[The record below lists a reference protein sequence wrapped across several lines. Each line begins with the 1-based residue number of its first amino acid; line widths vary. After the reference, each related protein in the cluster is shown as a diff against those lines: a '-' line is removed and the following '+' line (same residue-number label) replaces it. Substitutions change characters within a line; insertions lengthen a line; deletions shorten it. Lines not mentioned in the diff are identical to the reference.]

1 MWPWE
6 PTRWFRNALS
16 RRLLGR
22 EGLRRSLVSAPLPC
36 LRQTTDVSSGDGRLG
51 IFVAKQKPNVRCYG
65 SAAVRAIVNSCQS
78 IMDRMDVSNEVRTFG
93 TGGIGVDVELP
104 FTWHSGQQAAPKV
117 RHYYIANVRPAVDNK
132 CIMTL
137 RTSGPSDS
145 ESWHR
150 VWETATFVTS
160 MCTRQGKKG
169 LFSQIGELQI

>member
-1 MWPWE
+1 M
-6 PTRWFRNALS
+6 ALGAYRVIQKCVEQKS
-16 RRLLGR
+16 PGGGGIAKELG
-22 EGLRRSLVSAPLPC
+22 ECALPGLRQR
-36 LRQTTDVSSGDGRLG
+36 TDMSSGDGRLG
-51 IFVAKQKPNVRCYG
+51 IFVAKQEPNVRCYG

-78 IMDRMDVSNEVRTFG
+78 IMDRMDVSKEVRTFG

-117 RHYYIANVRPAVDNK
+117 RHYYIANVKPAVDHK

-137 RTSGPSDS
+137 QTSGPSDS

-150 VWETATFVTS
+150 VWETATFVTA
-160 MCTRQGKKG
+160 MCARQGKKG